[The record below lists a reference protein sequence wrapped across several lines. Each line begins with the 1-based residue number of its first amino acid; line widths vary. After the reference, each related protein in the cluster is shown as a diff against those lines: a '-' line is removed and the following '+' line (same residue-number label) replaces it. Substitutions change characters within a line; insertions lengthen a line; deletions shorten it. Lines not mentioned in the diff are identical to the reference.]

1 MDYDN
6 IRKSLRKRTVSIII
20 LVLIVL
26 ALGSS
31 TVLLFLD
38 NQRLKE
44 QLNKKI
50 ENSSLLTEE
59 EAKEKAIEL
68 YDKATEIYEV
78 YSYNIPYCG
87 KKLNDLK
94 TVNKT
99 NFEKELSSMT
109 ETAEENS
116 VNESDKET
124 STENNEKNIY
134 KNETYYYKSK
144 FNNIDGLKD
153 YLSNFLIESRVNEM
167 TKIKPL
173 KNIEL
178 LQNETYKDSNYVLHN
193 NKLYCK
199 IIDIKNES
207 RYISNYTNEIKP
219 YEIKTI
225 KIRANKIT
233 FLVTSKYLKDEIKDF
248 NTECKDDIDKCI
260 RTDDQS
266 FSIELVDGSWLVSM
280 FNIHE

>member
-1 MDYDN
+1 M
-6 IRKSLRKRTVSIII
+6 SIII
-20 LVLIVL
+20 SIIAFIFITCDESFKSLICSYPTTF
-26 ALGSS
+26 ALYNGNN
-31 TVLLFLD
+31 LLCCS
-38 NQRLKE
+38 NG
-44 QLNKKI
+44 I
-50 ENSSLLTEE
+50 YT
-59 EAKEKAIEL
+59 
-68 YDKATEIYEV
+68 YD
-78 YSYNIPYCG
+78 S
-87 KKLNDLK
+87 
-94 TVNKT
+94 

-225 KIRANKIT
+225 KIRTNKIT

-248 NTECKDDIDKCI
+248 NTECKDNIDKCI

>member
-6 IRKSLRKRTVSIII
+6 IRRSLRKRTVSIIV
-20 LVLIVL
+20 LLLIVL

-31 TVLLFLD
+31 TVLLFID

-78 YSYNIPYCG
+78 YNYNIPYCG
-87 KKLNDLK
+87 KTLNDLK
-94 TVNKT
+94 IVDRT
-99 NFEKELSSMT
+99 NFEKELLSN
-109 ETAEENS
+109 ENNS
-116 VNESDKET
+116 INEDNDTKT
-124 STENNEKNIY
+124 TENQY

-144 FNNIDGLKD
+144 FNDIDSLKD

-167 TKIKPL
+167 TKTKPL

-178 LQNETYKDSNYVLHN
+178 LQNETYKDSNYLLHN
-193 NKLYCK
+193 NKLYCR

-219 YEIKTI
+219 YDIKTI
-225 KIRANKIT
+225 KIRTNKIT

-248 NTECKDDIDKCI
+248 NTECKDNIDKCI

>member
-6 IRKSLRKRTVSIII
+6 IRRSLRKRTVSIII
-20 LVLIVL
+20 LLLIVL
-26 ALGSS
+26 ALGFS

-78 YSYNIPYCG
+78 YNYNIPYCG
-87 KKLNDLK
+87 KTLNDLK
-94 TVNKT
+94 IVDRT
-99 NFEKELSSMT
+99 NFEKELLSN
-109 ETAEENS
+109 ENNS
-116 VNESDKET
+116 INEDNDTKT
-124 STENNEKNIY
+124 TENQY

-144 FNNIDGLKD
+144 FNDIDSLKD

-167 TKIKPL
+167 TKTKPL

-193 NKLYCK
+193 NKLYCR

-219 YEIKTI
+219 YDIKTI
-225 KIRANKIT
+225 KIRTNKIT

-248 NTECKDDIDKCI
+248 NTECKDNIDKCI